1 MSQLDKGPKIYVSEY
16 VGQFYQKPLFSKSIY
31 LCWSSWPSNAVL
43 HQTYRYTWFRP
54 GIKTCWTNPVKWCWK
69 CLMTLIQF
77 QNFIRASFRKKGSR
91 SIQTVLNEQKS
102 VFIISIHTSLSAYE
116 STLSESDVVK
126 NDGFLYV
133 SQFYVDSKKVNE
145 KFLHRHYPLLKN
157 HHLPN

>member
-1 MSQLDKGPKIYVSEY
+1 
-16 VGQFYQKPLFSKSIY
+16 
-31 LCWSSWPSNAVL
+31 
-43 HQTYRYTWFRP
+43 
-54 GIKTCWTNPVKWCWK
+54 
-69 CLMTLIQF
+69 MTLIQF